1 MENIINKIE
10 IFADSNITIEP
21 SENTTLITGASG
33 EGKTLLFKLI
43 TYTLGND
50 SKIEEDEAKR
60 QFPGLYAIRLTFS
73 NGYIFER
80 KLSKEFEAKI
90 TKDDNEEILLDNS
103 KKYREYVGKLFNH
116 QDVKVL
122 KKGNPPTL
130 TTFSVPEYIKTLF
143 FDESRIVSDNTLID
157 IEGYAEETKLAN
169 YYKYFLTG
177 KIIDLSII
185 DGAKKESKESTEA
198 KKFIKYFS
206 RQVEKPSAAVKT
218 ERQKIK
224 TTIEKNDKKL
234 ESLIN
239 ELEEKSN
246 QFKSLMISKNKMQAL
261 QALYNSQL
269 SEIDAAKLL
278 DGFMSGAEIVCEKCG
293 HKIQW
298 EEMVEPD
305 EEKVELLLQLKEIDK
320 TLLKVQKEIETCQK
334 KIKELKVQIEGIQKE
349 TYVLSQRIA
358 EIDKLIYKYDIYEK
372 SKAILDVRNK
382 TTQSSYQDKL
392 IAEKE
397 KWDKEFE
404 TQMDVLCTAISQRL
418 NKWGIVSKKEVSFDY
433 ERFDFKFNGT
443 LRHLLP
449 KGYKGFCSVAMIL
462 ELIHHMK
469 LKGVP
474 CFNYILIDTVWKVAS
489 FENENLEEIVDNF
502 LVDLSQ
508 ETIQTIIFENEYSG
522 KNIQTVGIKELKI

>member
-1 MENIINKIE
+1 MENIISKIE

-90 TKDDNEEILLDNS
+90 TTAANEETLLDDS

-116 QDVKVL
+116 QDIKVL

-157 IEGYAEETKLAN
+157 VEGYAEETKLTN

-177 KIIDLSII
+177 RIIDLSII
-185 DGAKKESKESTEA
+185 DGAQKESKQSTEA
-198 KKFIKYFS
+198 KKFIRYFS
-206 RQVEKPSAAVKT
+206 RQVEKPSAAVKN
-218 ERQKIK
+218 ERQKIR

-234 ESLIN
+234 ESLVN
-239 ELEEKSN
+239 ELEENSKE
-246 QFKSLMISKNKMQAL
+246 FKSLIISSNKMQAL

-269 SEIDAAKLL
+269 SEIEAAKLL
-278 DGFMSGAEIVCEKCG
+278 DEFMNGAEIVCEKCG

-298 EEMVEPD
+298 EEMVDPD

-320 TLLKVQKEIETCQK
+320 TLLKVQKEIDSCQK
-334 KIKELKVQIEGIQKE
+334 KIKEIKIQIETLRKDNIGLTQR
-349 TYVLSQRIA
+349 LS
-358 EIDKLIYKYDIYEK
+358 ELDKLIYKYDIYEK

-382 TTQSSYQDKL
+382 TTQGSYQDKL

-397 KWDKEFE
+397 KWNKEFE
-404 TQMDVLCTAISQRL
+404 TQVGILCDAISQRL
-418 NKWGIVSKKEVSFDY
+418 SRWGIVSKKEVSFDY

-469 LKGVP
+469 LKSVP

-489 FENENLEEIVDNF
+489 FEEENLEEIVDNF

-508 ETIQTIIFENEYSG
+508 ETIQTIIFENEYTG
-522 KNIQTVGIKELKI
+522 KNIQSVGIKELKI

>member
-1 MENIINKIE
+1 MEKIISKIE

-43 TYTLGND
+43 TYALGND

-60 QFPGLYAIRLTFS
+60 QFPGLYSIRLTFS
-73 NGYIFER
+73 NGYVFER
-80 KLSKEFEAKI
+80 KLSKDFDGKI
-90 TKDDNEEILLDNS
+90 TTDSNEEITLDNI

-157 IEGYAEETKLAN
+157 VEGYAEETKLTN

-177 KIIDLSII
+177 KIIDVSII
-185 DGAKKESKESTEA
+185 DGARKESKQSTEA
-198 KKFIKYFS
+198 KKIIRYFS
-206 RQVEKPSAAVKT
+206 RQVEKPSATVKN
-218 ERQKIK
+218 ERQKIRN
-224 TTIEKNDKKL
+224 TIGKNDKKL
-234 ESLIN
+234 ESLID
-239 ELEEKSN
+239 ELEENSK
-246 QFKSLMISKNKMQAL
+246 QFKALIISRNKMQAL

-269 SEIDAAKLL
+269 SEIEAAKLL

-293 HKIQW
+293 NKIRW
-298 EEMVEPD
+298 EEMVDSD
-305 EEKVELLLQLKEIDK
+305 EEKAELLLQLKEIDK
-320 TLLKVQKEIETCQK
+320 TLLKVQKEIDSCQK
-334 KIKELKVQIEGIQKE
+334 KIKDNKVQIEDIQKE
-349 TYVLSQRIA
+349 NNALSQKLADI
-358 EIDKLIYKYDIYEK
+358 EKLIYKYDIYEK

-382 TTQSSYQDKL
+382 TTQGSYQDKL

-397 KWDKEFE
+397 KWDREFE
-404 TQMDVLCTAISQRL
+404 TQVGVLCDAIRQRL
-418 NKWGIVSKKEVSFDY
+418 SKWGIVSKKEVSFDY

-469 LKGVP
+469 LKYVP

-489 FENENLEEIVDNF
+489 FEKENLEEVVDNF

-522 KNIQTVGIKELKI
+522 KNIQSVGIKELKI

>member
-1 MENIINKIE
+1 M
-10 IFADSNITIEP
+10 
-21 SENTTLITGASG
+21 
-33 EGKTLLFKLI
+33 
-43 TYTLGND
+43 
-50 SKIEEDEAKR
+50 
-60 QFPGLYAIRLTFS
+60 
-73 NGYIFER
+73 
-80 KLSKEFEAKI
+80 
-90 TKDDNEEILLDNS
+90 
-103 KKYREYVGKLFNH
+103 
-116 QDVKVL
+116 
-122 KKGNPPTL
+122 
-130 TTFSVPEYIKTLF
+130 
-143 FDESRIVSDNTLID
+143 
-157 IEGYAEETKLAN
+157 
-169 YYKYFLTG
+169 
-177 KIIDLSII
+177 
-185 DGAKKESKESTEA
+185 
-198 KKFIKYFS
+198 
-206 RQVEKPSAAVKT
+206 
-218 ERQKIK
+218 
-224 TTIEKNDKKL
+224 
-234 ESLIN
+234 
-239 ELEEKSN
+239 
-246 QFKSLMISKNKMQAL
+246 

-433 ERFDFKFNGT
+433 ERFDFKFNGI

>member
-1 MENIINKIE
+1 MEKIISKIE

-60 QFPGLYAIRLTFS
+60 QFPGLCSIRLTFS
-73 NGYIFER
+73 NGYVFER
-80 KLSKEFEAKI
+80 KLSKDFDGKI
-90 TKDDNEEILLDNS
+90 ITEGNEEITLDNI

-130 TTFSVPEYIKTLF
+130 TTFSVPEYINTLF

-157 IEGYAEETKLAN
+157 VEGYAEETKLTN

-177 KIIDLSII
+177 KIIDVSII
-185 DGAKKESKESTEA
+185 DGARKESKQSTEA
-198 KKFIKYFS
+198 KKIIRYFS
-206 RQVEKPSAAVKT
+206 RQVEKPSATVKN
-218 ERQKIK
+218 ERQKIR
-224 TTIEKNDKKL
+224 TTIDKNTKKL
-234 ESLIN
+234 ESLID
-239 ELEEKSN
+239 ELEENSK
-246 QFKSLMISKNKMQAL
+246 QFKSLIISRNKMQAL
-261 QALYNSQL
+261 QALYNSQM
-269 SEIDAAKLL
+269 SEIEAAKLL

-293 HKIQW
+293 NKIQW
-298 EEMVEPD
+298 EEMVDAD
-305 EEKVELLLQLKEIDK
+305 EEKAELFLQLKEIDK
-320 TLLKVQKEIETCQK
+320 TLLKVQKEIDSCQK
-334 KIKELKVQIEGIQKE
+334 KIKDNKVQIEDIQKE
-349 TYVLSQRIA
+349 NNTLSQKLADI
-358 EIDKLIYKYDIYEK
+358 EKLIYKYDIYEK

-382 TTQSSYQDKL
+382 TTQGSFQDKL

-397 KWDKEFE
+397 KWDREFE
-404 TQMDVLCTAISQRL
+404 TQMGVLCDAISQRL
-418 NKWGIVSKKEVSFDY
+418 SKWGIVSKKEVSFDY

-443 LRHLLP
+443 LRPLLP

-469 LKGVP
+469 LKDVP

-489 FENENLEEIVDNF
+489 FEKENLEEVVDNF

-522 KNIQTVGIKELKI
+522 KNIQSVGIKELKI